1 MLDLND
7 QEFNRFGNV
16 GTLQELS
23 RHIKENH
30 IIPFVGAGMSID
42 IYGSWGSSLEHIMA
56 GYYHNSQESTE
67 VMKQIAG
74 GHFEQAAERIKTK
87 LRDTPFW
94 DRLVEVFSE
103 NLITDDALLKMSVRF
118 LPELFPTSL
127 VITTNFD
134 KVLERAFRK
143 DQKDFTEKVTLRHL
157 SEWQAENVRKNKLHY
172 LIKIHGCV
180 SAPDEVVMTK
190 KSYEELYT
198 DGSVSIERLR
208 GILRGNN
215 LLFIGCGLNEDRTV
229 KLLGERDLRG
239 HYAILEMNGK
249 ANDDVF
255 EQRRQFMCDKLGMHC
270 IWYPQG
276 EHHYVSDILEYI
288 YFDYTD
294 QLKVTDSAA
303 PLVSS
308 VGRNHLPS
316 EAPKPTVNP
325 LIKGETTTIGRW
337 NGKPLEWLIL
347 DVQPGKTLLIT
358 KDCLMKAPYHK
369 ELIGITWNACTLRK
383 ELLPQLLEQIFAV
396 AERKRVLL
404 KENVNPKNEQYDTR
418 GGADTEDTLFLL
430 SIDEAKQYFPYDGA
444 RVAELNCDAWWWWLR
459 SPGIIANRAAGV
471 DFGGSLHTRGSH
483 VSNAE
488 GGVRP
493 ALWLNLQS

>member
-7 QEFNRFGNV
+7 QGFNRFGNV

-23 RHIKENH
+23 RLIKGNH

-42 IYGSWGSSLEHIMA
+42 IYGFWGESLERIMA
-56 GYYHNSQESTE
+56 GYYHNSQEIKE
-67 VMKQIAG
+67 VKAQIADG
-74 GHFEQAAERIKTK
+74 LFEQAAERIKTK

-103 NLITDDALLKMSVRF
+103 NLVTDEALLKMSVRF
-118 LPELFPTSL
+118 LPKLFPTSL

-134 KVLERAFRK
+134 KVLEQAYLI
-143 DQKDFTEKVTLRHL
+143 DQKNFAEKVTLRHL

-180 SAPDEVVMTK
+180 SAPDEVVMTQ
-190 KSYEELYT
+190 KSYGELYA
-198 DGSVSIERLR
+198 DGSAAIERLR
-208 GILRGNN
+208 GIIRGNN
-215 LLFIGCGLNEDRTV
+215 LLFIGCGLKEDRTV
-229 KLLGERDLRG
+229 KLLGEQDLRG

-249 ANDDVF
+249 ANDNSF
-255 EQRRQFMCDKLGMHC
+255 EQRRQFMCDKLSMHC

-288 YFDYTD
+288 YFDYTN
-294 QLKVTDSAA
+294 QLKVTASAA
-303 PLVSS
+303 PSVSS

-316 EAPKPTVNP
+316 EPPKPTVMP
-325 LIKGETTTIGRW
+325 LIKGETTTIGCW
-337 NGKPLEWLIL
+337 NGQPLEWLIL
-347 DVQPGKTLLIT
+347 DVQPGKALLIT
-358 KDCLMKAPYHK
+358 KDCLMRAPYHK
-369 ELIGITWNACTLRK
+369 ELTGITWDACTLRK
-383 ELLPQLLEQIFAV
+383 EVLPQLLEQIFDD

-404 KENVNPKNEQYDTR
+404 TENKNPKNEKYKTR
-418 GGADTEDTLFLL
+418 GGTDMEDILFLL
-430 SIDEAKQYFPYDGA
+430 SIDEAKQYFPYDEA
-444 RVAELNCDAWWWWLR
+444 RVAELNGYACWWWLR
-459 SPGIIANRAAGV
+459 SPGDIDYNAAYVRYVG
-471 DFGGSLHTRGSH
+471 DLDIDGGEVLSAG
-483 VSNAE
+483 